1 MVPALP
7 GCRRLGVLYVR
18 EYGLLFCNKHTAPP
32 DAPTLTEFWKQ
43 KPPAEKKEVTP
54 DSKDPAAMLS
64 FLKSKRTEMSNKYG
78 PQHPDMVALQRQIE
92 QLERELKDRGDQ
104 PKK

>member
-1 MVPALP
+1 
-7 GCRRLGVLYVR
+7 
-18 EYGLLFCNKHTAPP
+18 
-32 DAPTLTEFWKQ
+32 
-43 KPPAEKKEVTP
+43 
-54 DSKDPAAMLS
+54 MLS